1 MGKGKEVSNKQKR
14 YNKIDLKSLNNA
26 ARSKSEVEIS
36 NVEDDVQQADKI
48 ICIKRD
54 GRREPYKPNKMRKVA
69 LYGTAGDEAK
79 ADELLRDTEI
89 KLHNEIHVK
98 DMFKQLVTT
107 AVNKISLLY
116 PDWEDVAARLSLL
129 EMYKDSWNIKRNEYP
144 HISVV
149 LDKGIQHKIYDKET
163 FKRYTDLEIEEINS
177 YIVQDRDFLFNYK
190 GVITFWD
197 KYCMNYSKTKKLE
210 LPQHV
215 YMRVAMALN
224 VNEKHR
230 VHRVKE
236 LYDVISKHEATLATP
251 IMLNAGT
258 PEQQLSSCVLNQLD
272 DDTNSILDSNKN
284 LGIYSKFK
292 GGTALDISK
301 LRAKGSYI
309 IGNQGYSSGPVPFIK
324 IVEATMKA
332 FNQGGKRPGSCVVT
346 YPWWHIDFNDLI
358 VLKSNGG
365 TDENR
370 ARGLKYSVKL
380 NEILFD
386 RYIKD
391 EDLTF
396 FDPKEAE
403 SLQGVVGDE
412 FNEAY
417 LELEKKASVKK
428 KTMNAREFFFKVMKE
443 RTETGNIYLFHEEN
457 VNFQGMLN
465 RYINS
470 SNLCQEITLPSRP
483 SKLVNE
489 ELFTMEDGK
498 RRIVKRYEA
507 GEIALCNLSSYNLEK
522 YNFMTDEE
530 RQVLANIMVRAID
543 NTVELAVYPV
553 KEGKNSNKQYRYEGI
568 GVLNY
573 ANYLALNKLKFDSQ
587 EALEETDELF
597 DDLSYYTIS
606 ASCELAKEKGRFEKF
621 YETAWAD
628 GEIPHD
634 RRHPNVDSL
643 TKYRPDMQRWDGLRD
658 EIITFGLRNATLMAI
673 APTATSGKAIN
684 AVESIEPIQDFFYK
698 EEGTINIPTVVPNF
712 RKNNQYYVKA
722 FDCDQMMLVRAAAV
736 RQKWLDQAQSVN
748 MYVKYPDSLEE
759 LMDIH
764 IEGFSYGVKTFYYLK
779 QIKNGAEEICES
791 CT

>member
-1 MGKGKEVSNKQKR
+1 MKKNNRKR
-14 YNKIDLKSLNNA
+14 YNKIDLKTLNTA
-26 ARSKSEVEIS
+26 AREKSELEIS
-36 NVEDDVQQADKI
+36 NIENDVAQADKI
-48 ICIKRD
+48 IVIKRSGD
-54 GRREPYKPNKMRKVA
+54 KEVYMPQKMRKVA
-69 LYGTAGDEAK
+69 MWACDGNETL
-79 ADELLRDTEI
+79 ADELLNDTQI

-98 DMFKQLVTT
+98 DMFKQLVVT
-107 AVNKISLLY
+107 AVNKISLLF
-116 PDWEDVAARLSLL
+116 PGWEDVAAKLTLL
-129 EMYKDSWNIKRNEYP
+129 EMYKESWNIKDRTYP
-144 HISVV
+144 HLNDV
-149 LDKGIQHKIYDKET
+149 LEKGISHKIYDKDT
-163 FKRYTDLEIEEINS
+163 YRSYTEEEINELNE
-177 YIVQDRDFLFNYK
+177 YLDPQRDYLFNYK
-190 GVITFWD
+190 GITTFWD

-210 LPQHV
+210 LPQHT

-230 VHRVKE
+230 THRVKE
-236 LYDVISKHEATLATP
+236 LYDVISKHQATLATP

-272 DDTNSILDSNKN
+272 DDTHSILDSNKN
-284 LGIYSKFK
+284 LGIYSKYK
-292 GGTALDISK
+292 GGTALDISR

-309 IGNQGYSSGPVPFIK
+309 LGNQGYSSGPVPFIK
-324 IVEATMKA
+324 IVESTMKA

-370 ARGLKYSVKL
+370 ARGLKYSVKV
-380 NEILFD
+380 NEILID

-391 EDLTF
+391 EDISF

-403 SLQGVVGDE
+403 SLQGVVGEE
-412 FNEAY
+412 FIKAY
-417 LELEKKASVKK
+417 TDLENKPSVKR
-428 KTMNAREFFFKVMKE
+428 KTMNARDFWFKLMKE

-457 VNFQGMLN
+457 VNYQGMLN
-465 RYINS
+465 RYVNS

-489 ELFTMEDGK
+489 ELFTMENGE

-522 YNFMTDEE
+522 WHSMTDEE
-530 RQVLANIMVRAID
+530 KQVLANIVVRAID
-543 NTVELAVYPV
+543 NTVDLAVYPV
-553 KEGKNSNKQYRYEGI
+553 KEGKNSNLQYRYEGI

-573 ANYLALNKLKFDSQ
+573 ANYLALNQLEFDSQ
-587 EALEETDELF
+587 DALEETDKLF

-621 YETAWAD
+621 YETAWSE
-628 GEIPHD
+628 GQIPFD
-634 RRHPNVDSL
+634 RRHPNVDAL
-643 TKYRPDMQRWDGLRD
+643 TSYEPDMTRWDDLRD
-658 EIITFGLRNATLMAI
+658 NIITYGIRNATLMAI

-684 AVESIEPIQDFFYK
+684 AVESIEPISDFFYK

-712 RKNNQYYVKA
+712 RKNNQYYKKA
-722 FDCDQMMLVRAAAV
+722 FDCDQLMLVRAAAV
-736 RQKWLDQAQSVN
+736 RQKWLDQSQSVN
-748 MYVKYPDSLEE
+748 LYVKYPDSLEE

-764 IEGFSYGVKTFYYLK
+764 IEGFSYGMKTFYYLK
-779 QIKNGAEEICES
+779 QIKNGADEEVCES

>member
-1 MGKGKEVSNKQKR
+1 MGINKKNLHRKR
-14 YNKIDLKSLNNA
+14 YNKIDLKSLNTA
-26 ARSKSEVEIS
+26 AREKSDVEIS
-36 NVEDDVQQADKI
+36 NIEDDITKASDIMV
-48 ICIKRD
+48 IKRK
-54 GRREPYKPNKMRKVA
+54 GNKEKYQPQKMRKVA
-69 LYGTAGDEAK
+69 VWACDGNESL
-79 ADELLRDTEI
+79 ADELLQDTEI

-107 AVNKISLLY
+107 AVNKIGLLF
-116 PDWEDVAARLSLL
+116 PGWEDVAAKLTLL
-129 EMYKDSWNIKRNEYP
+129 EMYKESWDIKDRTYP
-144 HISVV
+144 HISEV
-149 LDKGIQHKIYDKET
+149 LEKGMSHKIYDKT
-163 FKRYTDLEIEEINS
+163 TYRSYTDEEIEELNS
-177 YIVQDRDFLFNYK
+177 YIDPQRDYLFNYK
-190 GVITFWD
+190 GIVTFWD

-224 VNEKHR
+224 AKEKHR
-230 VHRVKE
+230 VYRVKE
-236 LYDVISKHEATLATP
+236 LYDVISTHKATLATP

-272 DDTNSILDSNKN
+272 DDTHSILDSNKN

-292 GGTALDISK
+292 GGTALDISR

-309 IGNQGYSSGPVPFIK
+309 LGNQGYSSGPVPFIK
-324 IVEATMKA
+324 IVESTMKA
-332 FNQGGKRPGSCVVT
+332 FNQGGKRPGSCVIT

-370 ARGLKYSVKL
+370 ARGLKYSVKI
-380 NEILFD
+380 NEILID

-391 EDLTF
+391 EEISF

-403 SLQGVVGDE
+403 SLQGVVGED
-412 FNEAY
+412 FVKAY
-417 LELEKKASVKK
+417 LDLESRNNVKR
-428 KTMNAREFFFKVMKE
+428 KTMNARDFWFKLMKE

-457 VNFQGMLN
+457 VNYQGMLN
-465 RYINS
+465 RYVNS

-489 ELFTMEDGK
+489 ELVTMEDGE

-522 YNFMTDEE
+522 WHSMTDEE
-530 RQVLANIMVRAID
+530 KQVLANVVVRAID
-543 NTVELAVYPV
+543 NTIDLAVYPV
-553 KEGKNSNKQYRYEGI
+553 KEGKNSNLQYRYEGI

-573 ANYLALNKLKFDSQ
+573 ANYLALNELEFDSQ
-587 EALEETDELF
+587 DALEETDALF

-621 YETAWAD
+621 YETAWSD
-628 GEIPHD
+628 GEIPFD

-643 TKYRPDMQRWDGLRD
+643 TEYEPDMTRWDELRD
-658 EIITFGLRNATLMAI
+658 NIVTYGVRNATLMAI
-673 APTATSGKAIN
+673 APTATSGKAVN
-684 AVESIEPIQDFFYK
+684 AVESIEPISDLFYK

-712 RKNNQYYVKA
+712 RKNNQYYKKA
-722 FDCDQMMLVRAAAV
+722 FDCDQMMLVRAAAI
-736 RQKWLDQAQSVN
+736 RQKWLDQSQSVN
-748 MYVKYPDSLEE
+748 LYIKYPDSLEE

-764 IEGFSYGVKTFYYLK
+764 IEGFSYGMKTFYYLK
-779 QIKNGAEEICES
+779 QIKNGAEEEICES